1 MTPTD
6 PQSDDSPELEVP
18 QGLRD
23 DLARFYRADLSV
35 PAGVDEAIRVA
46 ARRHFLL
53 RRRSR
58 RIIRLVQISAAAAV
72 ILLAVRVANHRE
84 QVPSGSMALTPPAV
98 KEDID
103 GNGRVNILDA
113 FALARHV
120 ETDGSPN
127 PAWDINGDGAVDGSD
142 IDAVAMA
149 AVRLD
154 QGAS

>member
-1 MTPTD
+1 MAQSD
-6 PQSDDSPELEVP
+6 PQTDDSPELEVP

-23 DLARFYRADLSV
+23 DLARLYRADLSV
-35 PAGVDEAIRVA
+35 PAGVDEAIRTA
-46 ARRHFLL
+46 ARRHFLR

-58 RIIRLVQISAAAAV
+58 RIIRLVQFSAAAAAV
-72 ILLAVRVANHRE
+72 ILLAVRVANHSA
-84 QVPSGSMALTPPAV
+84 QAPPGSTAMTPPPA

-120 ETDGSPN
+120 ETDASPN
-127 PAWDINGDGAVDGSD
+127 LAWDMNGDGALDGSD

-149 AVRLD
+149 AVRLER
-154 QGAS
+154 G